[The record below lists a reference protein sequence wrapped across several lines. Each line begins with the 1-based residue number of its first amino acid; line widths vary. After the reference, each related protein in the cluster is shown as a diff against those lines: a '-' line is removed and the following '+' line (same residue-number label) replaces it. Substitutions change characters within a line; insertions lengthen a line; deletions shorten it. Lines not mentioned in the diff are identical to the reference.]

1 MLSMILVAVA
11 VTIFTSLF
19 LLIIQPTKQQSQIHR
34 VGQKPG
40 LLGNTSDSHF
50 FKHSLELIEEGYAK
64 YKDSVYSLWTTDMD
78 RVIVSRKFMKDF
90 SVLPRKQVR
99 LTASVRHAGP
109 YTGFD
114 IAEESDL
121 QFVVCSGQ
129 LSQNISRL
137 AQPTYD
143 EILFRLNSK
152 LEKTESNNGNYS
164 FPLFALVIE
173 LITSATARAFVG
185 PELCRNPEWLS
196 TATGYTMDSAN
207 VATDLKKHYRL
218 LHPIIAP
225 FLTSYKQIRNRFSV
239 ARKLLLPLIQE
250 RRSATSKEHPDMVQ
264 WLIDSARG
272 RDAETDKL
280 VTRMLFLNA
289 AAIHTTAEVATNV
302 ILDLCA
308 RAEDLKTLKE
318 ELSTVIEQVEDIDIT
333 TQTLSSLKKM
343 DGFIKESHRVNTLG
357 LMTFNRQLAVPVTLS
372 NGITLP
378 KNTYISMTHYLIN
391 KDPELYPSPNTFDS
405 LRFYRKRQEPGQQE
419 RYQFSSLSSENPSWG
434 VGKFA
439 CPGRFWASAQI
450 KLLLMVLLKEF
461 EISYPNGQTER
472 PENIVKGEKNQ
483 VSLSQHIII
492 RRRSE

>member
-1 MLSMILVAVA
+1 MLSTILVATL
-11 VTIFTSLF
+11 VTTFTSLY
-19 LLIIQPTKQQSQIHR
+19 LLVIRPTKQQGQIPR
-34 VGQKPG
+34 IGKKTG
-40 LLGNTSDSHF
+40 ILGNTSDSHF
-50 FKHSLELIEEGYAK
+50 FKHSLELIEEGYSK

-78 RVIVSRKFMKDF
+78 QVIVSRKFMKDF

-121 QFVVCSGQ
+121 QFLVCAGQ
-129 LSQNISRL
+129 LSQNIGRL

-143 EILFRLNSK
+143 EILFRINSK
-152 LEKTESNNGNYS
+152 LEKTESKDGNYS
-164 FPLFALVIE
+164 FPLFVLAIE
-173 LITSATARAFVG
+173 LITSASARAFVG
-185 PELCRNPEWLS
+185 PELCRNPEWLT
-196 TATGYTMDSAN
+196 TATGYTIDSGN

-225 FLTSYKQIRNRFSV
+225 FLKTYKQIRNRFSV

-250 RRSATSKEHPDMVQ
+250 RRTTTSKEHPDMVQ

-272 RDAETDKL
+272 SDAEIDKL

-289 AAIHTTAEVATNV
+289 AAIHTTAEVATNA

-308 RAEDLKTLKE
+308 RPEDLKTLKE
-318 ELSTVIEQVEDIDIT
+318 ELSMVTEEAEDADIT
-333 TQTLSSLKKM
+333 VRTLSSLKKM
-343 DGFIKESHRVNTLG
+343 DSFIKESHRVNTLG
-357 LMTFNRQLAVPVTLS
+357 LMTFNRKLAIPVTLS
-372 NGITLP
+372 NGVTLP

-391 KDPELYPSPNTFDS
+391 KDPELYPSANTFDP
-405 LRFYRKRQEPGQQE
+405 LRFYTQRQEPGQEE

-450 KLLLMVLLKEF
+450 KLLLMVLLNEF
-461 EISYPNGQTER
+461 EISYPEGQTER
-472 PENIVKGEKNQ
+472 PQNVVKGEKNQ
-483 VSLSQHIII
+483 VSVSQRIIL
-492 RRRSE
+492 RRKN